1 MKTITYYSAGAMV
14 LLAATGCLAGTA
26 AAKLSIYTKTAPVQV
41 LELANIASLGFA
53 DNATGVL
60 QPGAEMAAK
69 LEYIAGPVQSYFLV
83 HGKPGSA
90 YSIQV
95 FGIDGALVFS
105 HQGNYGPAGLEYVPL
120 AKLEAGLYY
129 AYHKDGGVTTTRTI
143 TTMASAK

>member
-1 MKTITYYSAGAMV
+1 MKTITYSSASALV
-14 LLAATGCLAGTA
+14 LLAASVCLAGTS

-41 LELANIASLGFA
+41 LELANIQSLGFA
-53 DNATGVL
+53 ENTTGAL
-60 QPGAEMAAK
+60 QPGAELATK

-83 HGKPGSA
+83 HGKPGNA

-105 HQGNYGPAGLEYVPL
+105 HRGNYGSAGLEYVPL
-120 AKLEAGLYY
+120 AKLDAGLYY

-143 TTMASAK
+143 TTTASAK